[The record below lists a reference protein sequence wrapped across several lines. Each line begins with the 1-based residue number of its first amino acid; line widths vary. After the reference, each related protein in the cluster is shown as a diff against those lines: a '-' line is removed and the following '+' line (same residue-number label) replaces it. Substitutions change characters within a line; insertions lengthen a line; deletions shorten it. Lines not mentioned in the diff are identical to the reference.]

1 MNNTLISKKQS
12 LKEKVQLV
20 IQESLEAEVLFK
32 GETIVVRRQLSI
44 DIDSKEIFAEE
55 YGELLKDLSQLY
67 SGSKKVVL
75 TIFSIEAPDME
86 VSMSRFVS
94 DLMRESITDFD
105 IVIHSYTCDATTG
118 IRSSLTTN
126 VLAGL
131 SEETISG
138 LDVDIR
144 AQKK

>member
-1 MNNTLISKKQS
+1 MLDNTVTNKKQS

-32 GETIVVRRQLSI
+32 GETIVVRRQLNI
-44 DIDSKEIFAEE
+44 DNDNKQVFAEE
-55 YGELLKDLSQLY
+55 YAELLRDLSQLY

-75 TIFSIEAPDME
+75 TIFSIETPDLE
-86 VSMSRFVS
+86 VSIARFVS
-94 DLMRESITDFD
+94 DLMRGSITDFD
-105 IVIHSYTCDATTG
+105 IIIHSYTCDATTG
-118 IRSSLTTN
+118 IRSNLTTN

-131 SEETISG
+131 SEETVSG

-144 AQKK
+144 VQA